1 MNRLN
6 AEHLPPKLTQVVC
19 CKLTPTQQRM
29 YEHVVRKRDRVAAT
43 QGHVKDTLG
52 VIQRLQKICNHPSL
66 ATQVDASASRVQRDD
81 ARELESLMPE
91 NDFAAS
97 APRGRGGRID
107 HRYARMVDPALS
119 GKLRVLHALM
129 SELRR
134 KGRERIVVVS
144 VYMTTLDLIEQMC
157 NQEDW
162 PSCKLG
168 GSTSTKKR
176 KQFNDEFND
185 PTVLT
190 QREK

>member
-1 MNRLN
+1 
-6 AEHLPPKLTQVVC
+6 
-19 CKLTPTQQRM
+19 
-29 YEHVVRKRDRVAAT
+29 
-43 QGHVKDTLG
+43 
-52 VIQRLQKICNHPSL
+52 
-66 ATQVDASASRVQRDD
+66 
-81 ARELESLMPE
+81 
-91 NDFAAS
+91 
-97 APRGRGGRID
+97 
-107 HRYARMVDPALS
+107 MVDPALS

-185 PTVLT
+185 PTANYFAFLLSSKAGGCGLNLIGGSRLVMFDLDWNPAT
-190 QREK
+190 V